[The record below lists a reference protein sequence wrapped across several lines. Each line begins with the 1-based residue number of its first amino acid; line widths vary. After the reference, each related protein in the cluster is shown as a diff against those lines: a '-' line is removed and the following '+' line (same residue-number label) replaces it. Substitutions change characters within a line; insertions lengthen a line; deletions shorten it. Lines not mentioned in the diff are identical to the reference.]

1 MLTLFDSLTF
11 LVRPPRT
18 HSPRL
23 PHDLV
28 PIIWPVDSVLTQRT
42 FVGIQYQQVRNL
54 FLVMV
59 PSSITIVTIP
69 LSLLISQFQTSTRL
83 YHTNYLLTSYV
94 IIHNHIIAH
103 TCFLSTLT
111 QY

>member
-11 LVRPPRT
+11 LVRPHRT
-18 HSPRL
+18 HSARL

-54 FLVMV
+54 FLVMD
-59 PSSITIVTIP
+59 PSSMTIVTIP
-69 LSLLISQFQTSTRL
+69 LSPLISQFQTLTRP
-83 YHTNYLLTSYV
+83 YHTPYFLISYV
-94 IIHNHIIAH
+94 IIHNHIISH
-103 TCFLSTLT
+103 TCSLSTLA